1 VEEEQEKEVVVG
13 TSKEEKNGKGW
24 MVSPASWLLKGDT
37 PPDLSQP
44 HCEVGED
51 TLSSIDGSSMIG
63 SSVSKYVSA
72 IFIRIPSKCCFRYI
86 TESEEESST
95 DSDDEE
101 AEPKLKYEYS
111 QQI

>member
-1 VEEEQEKEVVVG
+1 MSLPQ
-13 TSKEEKNGKGW
+13 
-24 MVSPASWLLKGDT
+24 
-37 PPDLSQP
+37 DLSQP

-51 TLSSIDGSSMIG
+51 TLNSIDGSSMIG

>member
-1 VEEEQEKEVVVG
+1 M
-13 TSKEEKNGKGW
+13 S
-24 MVSPASWLLKGDT
+24 L

-72 IFIRIPSKCCFRYI
+72 FIIRIPSKCCFRYI

-101 AEPKLKYEYS
+101 AEPKLKYERLSRSESYSEERCCQLSCCS
-111 QQI
+111 QQVPDS